1 MANNHSTLTSLFKD
15 IANAIRTKTGAT
27 ESIKADYFPSY
38 IRDIITNPGGGDA
51 GNYIALKGMIEGTMP
66 GAYTNYS
73 ATRVSSFALQNCR
86 LLEEINLTEASY
98 VGQFAFRSCVAL
110 RRATF
115 SKATTIIEYA
125 FQNCSALEE
134 VEFDRCTTVSH
145 YAFQNCVNLSSI
157 YFPMVET
164 IGSYAFHNCNNLRMI
179 SFPKCQTIQSY
190 AFSNCDRLSYISLP
204 VATWISSCAFYRC
217 YSLSTASFP
226 EAKFLGDQCFM
237 SCSELTTISFP
248 NIFDFGKTNLG
259 VDMPNSYSQ
268 FAYCIRLENV
278 YMPNYVGMPYATGAY
293 MFYGCTRLS
302 RISLPKI
309 ERFPSNY
316 FAACTN
322 LEVVDTPNLN
332 YISYCALRY
341 CNKLSSINT
350 LKVNMIEGFAFESCF
365 ALPSLI
371 FDGNPSFTGYSIFSN
386 CSKLSRIE
394 IRGSSLAV
402 LSFHPSNTFQNSPF
416 MKIELLG
423 QFGSIYVRP
432 SLLAAYQTAPNWSL
446 MSSRF
451 AALE

>member
-1 MANNHSTLTSLFKD
+1 MANKHSTLTSLFKD
-15 IANAIRTKTGAT
+15 IANAIRSKTKAT

-38 IRDIITNPGGGDA
+38 IRDIITNQAGGDA
-51 GNYIALKGMIEGTMP
+51 GNYIALKGMIEGTIP

-73 ATRVSSFALQNCR
+73 ATRVSSYALQDCK

-98 VGQFAFRSCVAL
+98 VGQYAFRSCVAL

-115 SKATTIIEYA
+115 SKATNIMEYA

-145 YAFQNCVNLSSI
+145 YAFQNCINLSSI

-204 VATWISSCAFYRC
+204 VATWISSGAFYNC
-217 YSLSTASFP
+217 YLLSEASFP
-226 EAKFLGDQCFM
+226 EAIFIGNQCFM
-237 SCSELTTISFP
+237 NCSELTTISFP
-248 NIFDFGKTNLG
+248 NIVDFGQPNLPTNM
-259 VDMPNSYSQ
+259 VNSYSQ

-278 YMPNYVGMPYATGAY
+278 YMPNYVGMPYATGAF
-293 MFYGCTRLS
+293 MFCGCIRLS
-302 RISLPKI
+302 RINLPKI
-309 ERFPSNY
+309 ERFPSWY
-316 FAACTN
+316 FGECTN

-332 YISYCALRY
+332 YISYAALIN
-341 CNKLSSINT
+341 CSKLTSINT
-350 LKVNMIEGFAFESCF
+350 LKVSTVESFAFAHCF
-365 ALPSLI
+365 VLPSLI
-371 FDGNPSFTGYSIFSN
+371 FDGNPTFSYNGVFLN

-402 LSFHPSNTFQNSPF
+402 LQYNPADVFQNSPF
-416 MKIELLG
+416 TKIELLG